1 MSQEDR
7 ASTSG
12 KRRLVKWAVLL
23 VLAAALAWLGAYI
36 LGVQIY
42 DAAVQVTH

>member
-1 MSQEDR
+1 MSQDDR

-12 KRRLVKWAVLL
+12 KQHFVRWAVLL
-23 VLAAALAWLGAYI
+23 ILAAALAWLGAYI

>member
-7 ASTSG
+7 AVPSG
-12 KRRLVKWAVLL
+12 KQRFVKWVVLL

-36 LGVQIY
+36 LGAQIY
-42 DAAVQVTH
+42 DAALRVTH